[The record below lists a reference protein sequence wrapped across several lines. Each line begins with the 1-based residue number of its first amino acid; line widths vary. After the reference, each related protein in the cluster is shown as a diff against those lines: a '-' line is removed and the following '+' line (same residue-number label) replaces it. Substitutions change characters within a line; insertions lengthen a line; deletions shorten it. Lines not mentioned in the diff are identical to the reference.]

1 MALGYRVETFVIRT
15 RFAPSPTGPLHL
27 GHAYS
32 AITAHDFARVQGG
45 EFLLRIEDIDQSR
58 ARPIWEAQILDDLH
72 WLGLTWHGPVLRQ
85 SERLTT
91 YSKAIEILNAA
102 GFLYCCTCTRRDIA
116 QAVSAPQEGVLTH
129 SSPDSTVYPGTCRS
143 SDETIKRIEGAP
155 LRLNMALALNGRSS
169 VSFMELISL
178 QSLPKININNTKY
191 IIDKIGDIVI
201 LRKNEEA
208 AYHLA
213 VVVDDAAQDI
223 THVVRG
229 DDLKLA
235 TPIHAVLQQ
244 LLGLPT
250 PTYMHHPLIR
260 DETGKRL
267 AKRDDAKA
275 ISKFRAEGATPAGIR
290 AMIGL

>member
-1 MALGYRVETFVIRT
+1 MVLGYRVETFVIRT

-58 ARPIWEAQILDDLH
+58 ARPVWEAQILDDLH

-85 SERLTT
+85 SKRLTT
-91 YSKAIEILNAA
+91 YSEAIEILNAA
-102 GFLYCCTCTRRDIA
+102 GLLYCCTCTRRDIA
-116 QAVSAPQEGVLTH
+116 QAVSAPQEGVLTN
-129 SSPDSTVYPGTCRS
+129 SCPDSTVYPGTCRS

-169 VSFMELISL
+169 VSFMELISS

>member
-1 MALGYRVETFVIRT
+1 VVLGYRVETFVIRT

-58 ARPIWEAQILDDLH
+58 ARPVWEAQILDDLH

-91 YSKAIEILNAA
+91 YSEAIEILNAA
-102 GFLYCCTCTRRDIA
+102 GLLYCCTCTRRDIA
-116 QAVSAPQEGVLTH
+116 QAVSAPQEGVLTN
-129 SSPDSTVYPGTCRS
+129 SCPDSTVYPGTCRS

-178 QSLPKININNTKY
+178 QSLPKVNINNVKY

>member
-1 MALGYRVETFVIRT
+1 MIRT

-32 AITAHDFARVQGG
+32 AITAHDFAHAQGG
-45 EFLLRIEDIDQSR
+45 QFLLRIEDIDQSR
-58 ARPIWEAQILDDLH
+58 ARAVWVAQILDDLD

-85 SERLTT
+85 SERLDT
-91 YSKAIEILNAA
+91 YSEAVQTLNAA
-102 GFLYCCTCTRRDIA
+102 GLLYCCTCTRQDIK
-116 QAVSAPQEGVLTH
+116 QALSAPQEGNLAH
-129 SSPDSTVYPGTCRS
+129 SGPDGVIYPGTCRPNGK
-143 SDETIKRIEGAP
+143 TIAQVEGA
-155 LRLNMALALNGRSS
+155 LRLNMEAALSGKSS
-169 VSFMELISL
+169 VRFMELISL
-178 QSLPKININNTKY
+178 QSLPKINISNTQY

-201 LRKNEEA
+201 SKRNLEA

-213 VVVDDAAQDI
+213 VVLDDAAQGI

-229 DDLKLA
+229 ADLKSA

-244 LLGLPT
+244 LLRLAT
-250 PTYMHHPLIR
+250 PTYVHHRLIR
-260 DETGKRL
+260 DENGKRL

-275 ISKFRAEGATPAGIR
+275 ISEFRSEGATPAGIR

>member
-1 MALGYRVETFVIRT
+1 MIRT

-32 AITAHDFARVQGG
+32 AITAHDFAHAQGG
-45 EFLLRIEDIDQSR
+45 QFLLRIEDIDQSR
-58 ARPIWEAQILDDLH
+58 ARAVWIAEILDDLN

-85 SERLTT
+85 SERLAS
-91 YSKAIEILNAA
+91 YSEAVQTLDAA
-102 GFLYCCTCTRRDIA
+102 GLLYCCTCTRQDIK
-116 QAVSAPQEGVLTH
+116 QALSAPQEGDLAH
-129 SSPDSTVYPGTCRS
+129 SGPDGMVYPGTCRPYGK
-143 SDETIKRIEGAP
+143 TMTQVGGA
-155 LRLNMALALNGRSS
+155 LRLNMEVALNGKSS
-169 VSFMELISL
+169 VRFMELVSL
-178 QSLPKININNTKY
+178 QSLPKINISNTEY

-201 LRKNEEA
+201 SRKNLEV

-213 VVVDDAAQDI
+213 VVLDDAAQGI

-229 DDLKLA
+229 ADLKSA

-244 LLGLPT
+244 LLGLAT

-260 DETGKRL
+260 DENGKRL

-275 ISKFRAEGATPAGIR
+275 ISKFRSEGATPAGIR

>member
-1 MALGYRVETFVIRT
+1 MIRT

-32 AITAHDFARVQGG
+32 AITAHDFAHAQGG
-45 EFLLRIEDIDQSR
+45 QFLLRIEDIDQSR
-58 ARPIWEAQILDDLH
+58 ARAVWVAQILDDLD

-85 SERLTT
+85 SERLDT
-91 YSKAIEILNAA
+91 YSEAVQTLNAA
-102 GFLYCCTCTRRDIA
+102 ELLYCCTCTRKDIK
-116 QAVSAPQEGVLTH
+116 QALSAPQEGNLAH
-129 SSPDSTVYPGTCRS
+129 SGPDGVIYPGTCRPNGK
-143 SDETIKRIEGAP
+143 TIAQVEGA
-155 LRLNMALALNGRSS
+155 LRLNMEVALNGKSS
-169 VSFMELISL
+169 VRFMELISL
-178 QSLPKININNTKY
+178 QSLPKINIRNTQY

-201 LRKNEEA
+201 SKRNLEA

-213 VVVDDAAQDI
+213 VVLDDAAQGI

-229 DDLKLA
+229 ADLKSS

-244 LLGLPT
+244 LLGLAT
-250 PTYMHHPLIR
+250 PTYMHHRLIR
-260 DETGKRL
+260 DENGKRL

-275 ISKFRAEGATPAGIR
+275 ISKFRSEGATPAGIR

>member
-1 MALGYRVETFVIRT
+1 M
-15 RFAPSPTGPLHL
+15 
-27 GHAYS
+27 
-32 AITAHDFARVQGG
+32 
-45 EFLLRIEDIDQSR
+45 LRIEDIDQSR
-58 ARPIWEAQILDDLH
+58 ARPVWEAQILDDLH

-91 YSKAIEILNAA
+91 YSEAIKILNAA
-102 GFLYCCTCTRRDIA
+102 GLLYCCTCTRRDIA

-129 SSPDSTVYPGTCRS
+129 SCPDSTVYPGTCRS

>member
-1 MALGYRVETFVIRT
+1 MILSYRVETFVIRT

-58 ARPIWEAQILDDLH
+58 ARPVWEAQILDDLH

-91 YSKAIEILNAA
+91 YSEAIEILNAA
-102 GFLYCCTCTRRDIA
+102 GLLYCCTCTRRDIA

-129 SSPDSTVYPGTCRS
+129 SCPDSTVYPGTCRS

-169 VSFMELISL
+169 VSFMELISS

>member
-1 MALGYRVETFVIRT
+1 MVLGYRVETFVIRT

-58 ARPIWEAQILDDLH
+58 ARPVWEAQILDDLH

-91 YSKAIEILNAA
+91 YSEAIEILNAA
-102 GFLYCCTCTRRDIA
+102 GLLYCCTCTRRDIA
-116 QAVSAPQEGVLTH
+116 QAVSAPQEGVLTN
-129 SSPDSTVYPGTCRS
+129 SCPDSTVYPGTCRS

-169 VSFMELISL
+169 VSFIELISL
-178 QSLPKININNTKY
+178 QSLPKVNINNVKY